1 VKVLLVEDYPVNVK
15 VATKF
20 LSRWEI
26 DFDVAENG
34 LVAVEKYKN
43 GNYDVILM
51 DLLMPEMDGYT
62 ATLRIRELN
71 QKYLLSH

>member
-1 VKVLLVEDYPVNVK
+1 LKGVKVLLVEDYPVNVK

-34 LVAVEKYKN
+34 LVAVEKYKME
-43 GNYDVILM
+43 LRCHF
-51 DLLMPEMDGYT
+51 DGLVD
-62 ATLRIRELN
+62 A
-71 QKYLLSH
+71 